1 MVPFNDDGEEVKA
14 MGRHRVQLPLPS
26 WGRRFAA
33 GLGAWLALFA
43 ILIQVLMPLAPAQA
57 GMTADGLFPAVC
69 GLHDFTPD
77 SQSQDD
83 QGQGRHC
90 PLCQVQALD
99 RLVLPERLAVR
110 AFPVVAETAAWPQD
124 PAFSPTLA
132 AAVPPLPSRGPP
144 SAA

>member
-1 MVPFNDDGEEVKA
+1 
-14 MGRHRVQLPLPS
+14 MGRHRVQLGLPS

-33 GLGAWLALFA
+33 GLGVWLALFA

-77 SQSQDD
+77 SQPAGD
-83 QGQGRHC
+83 QADRQHC

-110 AFPVVAETAAWPQD
+110 AFPVVAETAAAWPQD
-124 PAFSPTLA
+124 AAFAPILA
-132 AAVPPLPSRGPP
+132 TAVPPLPSRGPP